1 MKIFKFIFLIFLF
14 FIFPACEDLS
24 FTDEDFFSPETN
36 PVQEVVTPKPE
47 NNENPN
53 LANNSEQISEE
64 EKTIVSED
72 LELSENLVI
81 QNRKVVLNMVTIQ
94 TLQYDLT
101 ILAEEFVSN
110 HSFIRNFPEGQ
121 TANDKIDGRNGG
133 HVLIKAKTAKGSL
146 GLILSGENGG
156 YVPKRPISRRER
168 NKLAGR
174 NGKNGYDAV
183 YDTWCRDFYIPLG
196 LGILP
201 GKIVLDRDCWQEC
214 RVNPTRGGNGEDG
227 RQGYPG
233 YIGKKGGNSGS
244 FYLQA
249 FNLSD
254 FHLTDVQK
262 TVGLGSRGGKGSASG
277 YGGERG
283 KNGRDREGLC
293 SANLPRPKRG
303 RKGYKGKRGKD
314 GENGIEAKVC
324 LENLKNESQEV
335 QANTQTA
342 SLEAN
347 NNQSENQKVETK
359 CNETDSGIMCR
370 EVLVEDNPDETLK
383 KEGVVCY

>member
-1 MKIFKFIFLIFLF
+1 MKFFKIIFLLFTF

-24 FTDEDFFSPETN
+24 FNDADIFSTEKQ
-36 PVQEVVTPKPE
+36 PVQEIPIPKTGNKETSSVAE
-47 NNENPN
+47 NR
-53 LANNSEQISEE
+53 EQISEE
-64 EKTIVSED
+64 ETTILSED

-110 HSFIRNFPEGQ
+110 HSFIRNFPEEQ
-121 TANDKIDGRNGG
+121 TANEKEDGKSGG
-133 HVLIKAKTAKGSL
+133 HVLIKARTAKGSL
-146 GLILSGENGG
+146 GLTLSGENGG

-174 NGKNGYDAV
+174 NGENGYDAI

-196 LGILP
+196 LGVFG
-201 GKIVLDRDCWQEC
+201 GKIVLDRNCWQEC

-233 YIGKKGGNSGS
+233 YAGKRGGNSGS

-254 FHLTDVQK
+254 FHLTDVKK
-262 TVGLGSRGGKGSASG
+262 TIGFGSRGGKGSAGG

-283 KNGRDREGLC
+283 KNGRDVESLC
-293 SANLPRPKRG
+293 SSNLSRPKRG
-303 RKGYKGKRGKD
+303 RKGNRGRRGED
-314 GENGIEAKVC
+314 GENGKEGIVC
-324 LENLKNESQEV
+324 LENLNNQ
-335 QANTQTA
+335 QAQSNTELNQKP
-342 SLEAN
+342 LVEAN
-347 NNQSENQKVETK
+347 NNQSKIEIK
-359 CNETDSGIMCR
+359 CNESDSGIACR
-370 EVLVEDNPDETLK
+370 EVLVENNPDETLK

>member
-1 MKIFKFIFLIFLF
+1 MKFFEFIFLLFIF

-24 FTDEDFFSPETN
+24 FNDEDFFSPEAE
-36 PVQEVVTPKPE
+36 PIQETPIPKTE
-47 NNENPN
+47 NKETPSV
-53 LANNSEQISEE
+53 AENSEQISEE
-64 EKTIVSED
+64 ETTILLED

-101 ILAEEFVSN
+101 IISEEFISN
-110 HSFIRNFPEGQ
+110 HSFIQSFPEGQ
-121 TANDKIDGRNGG
+121 TAKDKIDGRNGG
-133 HVLIKAKTAKGSL
+133 QVLIKAKAAKGSL
-146 GLILSGENGG
+146 GLTLSGENGG
-156 YVPKRPISRRER
+156 YVHKRPISRRER
-168 NKLAGR
+168 GKLSGR
-174 NGKNGYDAV
+174 NGGNGYDAI

-196 LGILP
+196 LGLLP
-201 GKIVLDRDCWQEC
+201 GKIVIDKDCWQEC

-233 YIGKKGGNSGS
+233 YDGKRGGDSGS

-262 TVGLGSRGGKGSASG
+262 TIGLGSRGGKGSAGG

-283 KNGRDREGLC
+283 KNGRDREDLC
-293 SANLPRPKRG
+293 SDNLSRPKRG
-303 RKGYKGKRGKD
+303 SKGYRGRRGK
-314 GENGIEAKVC
+314 NGINGKIRKVC
-324 LENLKNESQEV
+324 LENLNQA
-335 QANTQTA
+335 QANIQTA
-342 SLEAN
+342 SLETN
-347 NNQSENQKVETK
+347 TNQSENQKVEIK
-359 CNETDSGIMCR
+359 CNEAGSGIACR
-370 EVLVEDNPDETLK
+370 EVLIENNPDETLK

>member
-1 MKIFKFIFLIFLF
+1 MKIFKFIFLIFTF

-36 PVQEVVTPKPE
+36 PIQEPATPKTE
-47 NNENPN
+47 NDEAPN
-53 LANNSEQISEE
+53 VAENSEQISEE
-64 EKTIVSED
+64 ETTIVSED

-81 QNRKVVLNMVTIQ
+81 QNRKVVLDMVTIQ

-110 HSFIRNFPEGQ
+110 HSFIRSFPEGQ
-121 TANDKIDGRNGG
+121 TAKDKIDGRNGG

-146 GLILSGENGG
+146 GLTLSGENGG
-156 YVPKRPISRRER
+156 YVHKRPISRRER

-174 NGKNGYDAV
+174 NGENGYDAV

-196 LGILP
+196 LGLLP
-201 GKIVLDRDCWQEC
+201 GKVVLDRDCWQEC
-214 RVNPTRGGNGEDG
+214 RVNPTRGGNGEGG

-233 YIGKKGGNSGS
+233 YDGKKGGNSGS

-254 FHLTDVQK
+254 FHLTDVKK
-262 TVGLGSRGGKGSASG
+262 TIGLGSRGGKGSAGG

-293 SANLPRPKRG
+293 SSNLPRPKRG
-303 RKGYKGKRGKD
+303 SKGDRGRRGKT
-314 GENGIEAKVC
+314 GENGIEGKVC
-324 LENLKNESQEV
+324 LENLNNQA
-335 QANTQTA
+335 QANIQTV

-347 NNQSENQKVETK
+347 NNQPKTEETEIK
-359 CNETDSGIMCR
+359 CNEAGSGVMCR
-370 EVLVEDNPDETLK
+370 EVLVENKPDETLK

>member
-1 MKIFKFIFLIFLF
+1 MEFFKFIFLISVF

-24 FTDEDFFSPETN
+24 FTDEDIFLSEEKL
-36 PVQEVVTPKPE
+36 VQEISIPKVEDKETANVVE
-47 NNENPN
+47 
-53 LANNSEQISEE
+53 NSEQISEE
-64 EKTIVSED
+64 ETTILSED

-81 QNRKVVLNMVTIQ
+81 QDKKVILDMFIIQ

-101 ILAEEFVSN
+101 IIAEEFVSN
-110 HSFIRNFPEGQ
+110 HSFIRNFSEGQ
-121 TANDKIDGRNGG
+121 TSEEKENGRSGG

-146 GLILSGENGG
+146 GFILSGENGG

-168 NKLAGR
+168 AKLSGR
-174 NGKNGYDAV
+174 NGENGYDAI
-183 YDTWCRDFYIPLG
+183 YGTWYSDFYIPALVER
-196 LGILP
+196 
-201 GKIVLDRDCWQEC
+201 IVLDRDCWQEC

-233 YIGKKGGNSGS
+233 YDGKKGGNSGS

-262 TVGLGSRGGKGSASG
+262 TVGLGSKGGKGSAGG

-303 RKGYKGKRGKD
+303 RKGNRGRRGRI
-314 GENGIEAKVC
+314 GENGIEGKVC
-324 LENLKNESQEV
+324 LENLNNNR
-335 QANTQTA
+335 AQTDIETTF
-342 SLEAN
+342 LEAS
-347 NNQSENQKVETK
+347 NNQLFRGNS
-359 CNETDSGIMCR
+359 
-370 EVLVEDNPDETLK
+370 
-383 KEGVVCY
+383 